1 MHRAA
6 VGVVGGVGD
15 QLVIRVSVSA
25 LLSAPAIRAN
35 PNQRLISRNNP
46 SKGDQ
51 SKLKERL
58 YKDAV
63 TDEGCDEH
71 CPHGKA

>member
-6 VGVVGGVGD
+6 VGVAGGVGD
-15 QLVIRVSVSA
+15 PLVIGGQRQRLVQR
-25 LLSAPAIRAN
+25 PAIRAN

-46 SKGDQ
+46 SKADQ

-58 YKDAV
+58 YEDTA